1 MPRETIKFNAT
12 KQMDKV
18 TVLNL
23 VSISIILLAPLLRRL
38 GLSFELI
45 GNTGVRLVLI
55 IYIIYASSV
64 DVFSGIL
71 AFLAAFTLL
80 LERNHGILTGFP
92 NQKAE
97 IPIKNYR
104 VEEVPVGTPS
114 LVEREPDIDEN
125 NAEHMNDNI
134 PRLTS
139 VPKGTA
145 SVSFYKERSLV

>member
-1 MPRETIKFNAT
+1 
-12 KQMDKV
+12 MDKV

-23 VSISIILLAPLLRRL
+23 VSISIILLAPLLRTI
-38 GLSFELI
+38 GLSFELV

-55 IYIIYASSV
+55 LYVVYASSM
-64 DVFSGIL
+64 DVFSGML

-92 NQKAE
+92 RQKAE
-97 IPIKNYR
+97 LPITNYQ

-114 LVEREPDIDEN
+114 LVEREPEMDEN

-134 PRLTS
+134 PRLIS

-145 SVSFYKERSLV
+145 SVSFYKERSLA